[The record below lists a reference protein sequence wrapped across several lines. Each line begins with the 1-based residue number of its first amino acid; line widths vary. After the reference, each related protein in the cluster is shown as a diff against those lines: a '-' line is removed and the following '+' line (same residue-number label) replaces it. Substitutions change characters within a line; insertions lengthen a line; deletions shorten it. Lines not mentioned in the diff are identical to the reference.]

1 MRRQVPRWDSCS
13 HKSLSIVS
21 CLQEKNSCASR
32 EANTELLVCI
42 LDQVI
47 GSSEAQIY
55 RGQELDYCRMA
66 ARCRTHAAAVWSSRQ
81 AKTTAA
87 PAGVTPLHLLQ
98 PLLDLLLLEA

>member
-1 MRRQVPRWDSCS
+1 M
-13 HKSLSIVS
+13 
-21 CLQEKNSCASR
+21 AY
-32 EANTELLVCI
+32 ELLVCI

-87 PAGVTPLHLLQ
+87 PAGVTLLHLLQ
-98 PLLDLLLLEA
+98 PPLDLLLLEA